1 MHDEQRNMLYSI
13 VLDED
18 GDKRIMENGP
28 PGFEQEFIVE
38 RG

>member
-1 MHDEQRNMLYSI
+1 MHNEQRRMLYSI

-18 GDKRIMENGP
+18 GDKRMMEQGP
-28 PGFEQEFIVE
+28 PGFEREFVVE